1 MSALRQLSNSPRSS
15 QARPGKGDRSIDRR
29 RRVAAARP
37 VRQQAQAHRYRLLMA
52 ESIGKIAVSV
62 AVCSVSIATLAN
74 IVPARM
80 GQQEKLQELQSEVT
94 MTEERVAK
102 LKTEFSRSFD
112 PAQVSAIA
120 QEQTHFADPNRT
132 PVVWIDKKGAV
143 SATLPDQ

>member
-1 MSALRQLSNSPRSS
+1 MSALRQLSSSSRPSP
-15 QARPGKGDRSIDRR
+15 ARPTDRSTDRR
-29 RRVAAARP
+29 RLAAAARP

-74 IVPARM
+74 IVPSRL

-102 LKTEFSRSFD
+102 LKAEFSRSFD
-112 PAQVSAIA
+112 PAQVREIA
-120 QEQTHFADPNRT
+120 QEQTHFTDPNRT

-143 SATLPDQ
+143 SATLPD